1 MSMKDDYLWDGTGE
15 PDPDIQRLEQT
26 LGRFRYQPKPLSPAF
41 DQRLPQRRI
50 NWWPKLAAAAAIILM
65 VLAGLWVIRNQRRSD
80 AQQQIAA
87 RSPETPEQVAPQ
99 PKQDEPKEIPAP
111 SKEMAGELGN
121 RLAKNDRAIRRAT
134 PAQPKQ
140 TLPKQIEPEK
150 FEAAPS
156 GSEIAV
162 VQPIVIPFV
171 DLETSKHIE
180 RAQMLLRSFRNVDDG
195 DDHDDSE
202 IAYEKRQSR
211 GLLYQNIVLRR
222 DAEAKGNMPVEELLG
237 SLEPFLIDIANL
249 PEKPSKDDVLS
260 IKERMQ
266 KKEIVSA
273 LQIYSAPTLS
283 QVFP

>member
-1 MSMKDDYLWDGTGE
+1 MKDDYLWDGTGE

-26 LGRFRYQPKPLSPAF
+26 LGRFRYQPKPLNPAF
-41 DQRLPQRRI
+41 DQRLLQRRTS
-50 NWWPKLAAAAAIILM
+50 WWPRLAAAAAIILM
-65 VLAGLWVIRNQRRSD
+65 ALAGLWVVRNQHSSN
-80 AQQQIAA
+80 AEQQVAVET
-87 RSPETPEQVAPQ
+87 PETPQQEVPQQKQDVTKEIQPQ
-99 PKQDEPKEIPAP
+99 PKQATGDVRGK
-111 SKEMAGELGN
+111 
-121 RLAKNDRAIRRAT
+121 LAKAGGAVRSAAT
-134 PAQPKQ
+134 VARKKA
-140 TLPKQIEPEK
+140 LPKQIEPER
-150 FEAAPS
+150 FDAAPS

-180 RAQMLLRSFRNVDDG
+180 RAQMLLRSFRNMDDKAE
-195 DDHDDSE
+195 HDDSD

-249 PEKPSKDDVLS
+249 PEKPSKDDLLT